1 MTELVEDKQVTYIY
15 YKNGNIV
22 IKIACS
28 NNPFKIDNEEDL
40 TLLISFFGQIRDRLE
55 YQISDPR
62 GRIIPPITHWILKQ
76 CDFNKDIPITD
87 EDQVTLP
94 DIQLRRTFHV
104 FRLYVK
110 NLDGKAY
117 YRCEDSRVVNQPLV
131 PFLNFHINA
140 IPELFRMSKDIEEI
154 KNKINTM

>member
-1 MTELVEDKQVTYIY
+1 MHKIEVQTSVDRECYNLIESESWEGNRAKGLTELVEDKQVTYIY

-62 GRIIPPITHWILKQ
+62 GRISSSHITQWILKAVR
-76 CDFNKDIPITD
+76 F
-87 EDQVTLP
+87 
-94 DIQLRRTFHV
+94 
-104 FRLYVK
+104 
-110 NLDGKAY
+110 
-117 YRCEDSRVVNQPLV
+117 
-131 PFLNFHINA
+131 
-140 IPELFRMSKDIEEI
+140 
-154 KNKINTM
+154 